1 VTITARENKTH
12 YYYNNRLPLAVYREL
27 AAHLESIQGVKTCL
41 ITQDSDK
48 FDYLQSQLKGI
59 YLEYPHDLDLGEQ
72 EKIPEI
78 LAYYGL
84 N

>member
-1 VTITARENKTH
+1 VTVTATEKQTQ
-12 YYYNNRLPLAVYREL
+12 YYYNDRLPLAVYREL
-27 AAHLESIQGVKTCL
+27 AAHLESIKGVKTSL
-41 ITQDSDK
+41 IAQDSLQ

-59 YLEYPHDLDLGEQ
+59 YLEYPHDLDLGDQEQ
-72 EKIPEI
+72 IQEI